1 MNLSGLYA
9 KLSLK
14 GDGRSVKAKRHI
26 LYSFALQGIS
36 VLIGLLYIPL
46 LLDYLTQEKYGI
58 WLTLTSILG
67 WFSFFDVGLGNGLR
81 NKLAEALALGDLKLG
96 QKYVSTTYALLIA
109 IFGVVLLLFHGVN
122 YFLDWNVIL
131 NTLELDRKE
140 LYLLTSIVFTFFI
153 IRFVVQ
159 LVSVIYLAD
168 QKPAITKL
176 ITTAGN
182 LLAFSVVFL
191 LTRIDTKSD
200 LILLGSIISVIP
212 VLLLLVISFFSF
224 NGKYRYLRP
233 SVAGIDLKLSDGLI
247 NLGFRFFFL
256 QITAIIIFST
266 SNIFITQFYGP
277 EEVVVYNIAFK
288 YFQVPTMVFAIIM
301 TPIWTAVTD
310 AYTQS
315 DFQWLR
321 KTLRL
326 LNIVSVVFVLGIV
339 IMVLISN
346 WIYSLWVG
354 NQVLVP
360 MSLSVSLGVYAMM
373 QVVVSPY
380 SQYINGTGKIKLTM
394 ALAFAGIPIYLI
406 LVFIFG
412 ELFSDSTGIIL
423 AIVISSLLGLIIQPI
438 QTYRLLN
445 KTAQGIWNK

>member
-1 MNLSGLYA
+1 MDFSGLHV

-14 GDGRSVKAKRHI
+14 GNTRGVKAKKHI
-26 LYSFALQGIS
+26 IYSFVLQGVS

-58 WLTLTSILG
+58 WLTLTSILS
-67 WFSFFDVGLGNGLR
+67 WFSFFDIGLGNGLR
-81 NKLAEALALGDLKLG
+81 NKLAEALAIGDYSLG
-96 QKYVSTTYALLIA
+96 QKYVSTTYALLVA
-109 IFGVVLLLFHGVN
+109 IFGVVLLLFYGVN
-122 YFLDWNVIL
+122 HFLDWNVIL
-131 NTLELDRKE
+131 NTVEMDKSE
-140 LYLLTSIVFTFFI
+140 LYLLSSIVFTFFI

-159 LVSVIYLAD
+159 LISVIYLAD

-176 ITTAGN
+176 ITTTGN

-191 LTRIDTKSD
+191 LTRISTQGN
-200 LILLGSIISVIP
+200 LILLGSIISIIP

-224 NGKYRYLRP
+224 NGKYRYLSP
-233 SVAGIDLKLSDGLI
+233 SITGIDLKLSDGLI

-266 SNIFITQFYGP
+266 SNVFITQFYGP

-315 DFQWLR
+315 DFKWLK
-321 KTLRL
+321 KTLKL
-326 LNIVSVVFVLGIV
+326 LNIVSVVFVFGIV
-339 IMVLISN
+339 LMVLISN
-346 WIYSLWVG
+346 WIYSMWVG
-354 NQVLVP
+354 DQVQVP
-360 MSLSVSLGVYAMM
+360 ISLSIFLGIYAMM
-373 QVVVSPY
+373 QVVVAPY

-394 ALAFAGIPIYLI
+394 TLAFAGIPIYLV

-412 ELFSDSTGIIL
+412 ELFTNSTGIIV
-423 AIVISSLLGLIIQPI
+423 AIVISSILGFIIQPI

-445 KTAQGIWNK
+445 KTAKGIWNK